1 MYTRCAVVCPKH
13 IYTKPSL
20 RTTAAVANRIDG
32 KFGPFGLNG
41 TRYAYIDRR
50 LQPETVRRKRKTMA
64 SLADSDENITHY
76 DFGAGS
82 MVPK

>member
-13 IYTKPSL
+13 IYAYT
-20 RTTAAVANRIDG
+20 RTTAAAANRKDG

-64 SLADSDENITHY
+64 SLGLQFKYNTS
-76 DFGAGS
+76 
-82 MVPK
+82 